1 MTTLLKLSIPQP
13 MSVQTKQLMQNAGS
27 SPSDGKGCTG
37 MAAAWANEIDPLNPF
52 NWYCVHTK
60 PQREKQAAE
69 QLSTL
74 PEVEVYFPRI
84 RIQKTIRRVRK
95 QVTEPLF
102 PRYLF
107 CRFDIGSN
115 YRAVRYS
122 HDVIG
127 LVSFG
132 AQPAIVGDDLIED
145 LQSWVSENS
154 LAAAKPQFSS
164 GDVVQ
169 IASGPMQGLQAVILE
184 GRSDSE
190 RVAVLLSILGSEA
203 RVTID
208 RRLLAKT
215 A

>member
-1 MTTLLKLSIPQP
+1 MAVACAQP
-13 MSVQTKQLMQNAGS
+13 IET
-27 SPSDGKGCTG
+27 
-37 MAAAWANEIDPLNPF
+37 LNPL

-74 PEVEVYFPRI
+74 SNVEVYFPRI

-107 CRFDIGSN
+107 CRFDLSSN
-115 YRAVRYS
+115 YRAVRYA
-122 HDVIG
+122 HEVIN

-132 AQPAIVGDDLIED
+132 LQPAVVSETLIHD

-154 LAAAKPQFSS
+154 LTLTKSQFTS
-164 GDVVQ
+164 GDTVQ

-184 GRSDSE
+184 GRGDQE
-190 RVAVLLSILGSEA
+190 RVAVLLNILGSEA
-203 RVTID
+203 RLTID